1 MKQNRKTLQVV
12 TNYERMLREMIDL
25 YNNAY
30 KTDFVFSEYIR
41 DTANLAIIH
50 YDLATDVDVFQL
62 GYNFGR
68 YCEDFE
74 NKT

>member
-41 DTANLAIIH
+41 DTANLAIIP
-50 YDLATDVDVFQL
+50 AQ
-62 GYNFGR
+62 
-68 YCEDFE
+68 
-74 NKT
+74 